1 MNTKEEKAILK
12 KFPDNELN
20 RSVHHDEI
28 ILLTNPGDPNP
39 LLSFKNEKNIIGLSD
54 KFPKYVFNMKG
65 KGGKRKTKKTKSGS
79 GKTKKKLT
87 WRDTPFSQKWPN
99 RTLKLLEEGRGNL
112 GLSLEIPK
120 TREPLYTDIES
131 GLYHKY
137 NTPKSIL
144 KKGGKT
150 KKYVKNKRKSRKS
163 NKRKSKKAG
172 GPRMS
177 IPCTEN
183 IPRAVEEPNYP
194 TATHPTRINPNDPF
208 SYLHNRIYPY
218 AEANIKPY
226 HNPTVVVISRNKK

>member
-1 MNTKEEKAILK
+1 MDTEKEKDILNN
-12 KFPDNELN
+12 FPDNNLN
-20 RSVHHDEI
+20 KPIKHDKI
-28 ILLTNPGDPNP
+28 MLLTNPGDPNP
-39 LLSFKNEKNIIGLSD
+39 LLSFNNGNNIIGISD
-54 KFPKYVFNMKG
+54 NVPKYVFNKKG
-65 KGGKRKTKKTKSGS
+65 KGGKRKTKSGS
-79 GKTKKKLT
+79 GKPKKNLT
-87 WRDTPFSQKWPN
+87 WRDRPFSQKWPN

-177 IPCTEN
+177 IPCTEK
-183 IPRAVEEPNYP
+183 IPHAVEEPNYP